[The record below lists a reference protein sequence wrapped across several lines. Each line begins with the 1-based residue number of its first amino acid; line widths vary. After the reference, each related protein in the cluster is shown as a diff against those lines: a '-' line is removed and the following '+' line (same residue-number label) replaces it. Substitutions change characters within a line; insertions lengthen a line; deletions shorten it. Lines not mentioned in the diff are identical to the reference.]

1 MAPKLK
7 RKTRN
12 KLIGKDNDD
21 KLSVQDVK
29 REKFFHELKL
39 SALNTERNRRFWR
52 ETLIRVKMPDVWRK
66 IDVTWQTLEHAID
79 FKDYR

>member
-7 RKTRN
+7 RKVKRN
-12 KLIGKDNDD
+12 ESIRNAR
-21 KLSVQDVK
+21 DVK
-29 REKFFHELKL
+29 REKLLHELKL
-39 SALNTERNRRFWR
+39 SALNTERNQRFWR
-52 ETLIRVKMPDVWRK
+52 ETLTRVEMPDVWRK